1 MPYGAD
7 WYKLDNVAK
16 IMPSTAEG
24 ADTRVFRLVCE
35 FKEDVDPEVLQEA
48 LDETLDSFPIMRCC
62 LRRGLFWYY
71 LEKTEIRP
79 LVAKDTLPALAVL
92 YVPGRHTLLFRVTYG
107 RKRVNVEMFHVIADG
122 TGGYSF
128 IKHLVIHYLSIKYSL
143 DLSGYAPDDASLSQR
158 ESDAYSQYYGSGEKA
173 PALSPLKWI
182 KKMVP
187 DSACKLRGIHD
198 PDLREHLLEGR
209 VSLSEFLKVC
219 HENGLTLGIMA
230 TSLFIIAVI
239 KQLGTR
245 EMKKPIVISVP
256 VNLRQYFP
264 SETARNFFGTIY
276 VRYDAREYDGTLKSV
291 TDSVARSFKSELTKE
306 RITNAMNSYAILEHA
321 WGIKILPLS
330 FKNMAVHFFNSN
342 IKSGIT
348 ASVSNVGKIEL
359 PEEAAKHVNYF
370 SSFMAGPT
378 VFMCISTFKDVMTF
392 GVVDAFTRHDVSLE
406 FFRSLSAMG
415 MNVTL
420 SSNDSYEEER

>member
-7 WYKLDNVAK
+7 WYELDNVAK

-35 FKEDVDPEVLQEA
+35 FVEDVDKEILQEA
-48 LDETLDSFPIMRCC
+48 LDETIEDFPIMRCC

-79 LVAKDTLPALAVL
+79 QVTADTLPALSVL
-92 YVPGRHTLLFRVTYG
+92 YVPGRHHLLFRVTYG
-107 RKRVNVEMFHVIADG
+107 RKRVNVEMFHVLADG

-128 IKHLVIHYLSIKYSL
+128 IKHLVLHYLSIKYSL

-158 ESDAYSQYYGSGEKA
+158 ESDAYSQYYGSGEKT

-187 DSACKLRGIHD
+187 DSAYKLKGIYD
-198 PDLREHLLEGR
+198 PDLREHLLEGTA
-209 VSLSEFLKVC
+209 SLSEFLSIC
-219 HENGLTLGIMA
+219 HKQELTLGVLS
-230 TSLFIIAVI
+230 TSLFIISII
-239 KQLGTR
+239 KQLKTR
-245 EMKKPIVISVP
+245 DMKKPIVISVP
-256 VNLRQYFP
+256 VNLRQFFP
-264 SETARNFFGTIY
+264 SETARNFFGSIF
-276 VRYDAREYDGTLKSV
+276 VRYDPNNYDGTLKSV
-291 TDSVARSFKSELTKE
+291 TGPVAEAFRKELTKE

-342 IKSGIT
+342 IKSGVT

-359 PEEAAKHVNYF
+359 PEEAAKHVSHF

-378 VFMCISTFKDVMTF
+378 IFMCISTFGDTISF
-392 GVVDAFTRHDVSLE
+392 GIVDSYTRHDVSMD

-420 SSNDSYEEER
+420 SSNDSYTEEH